1 MCFHRKKGIDTVR
14 NNTGFTLAELMITI
28 AIIGII
34 SAIAIPNMIGWV
46 PKYRL
51 QNAASDLRGELQATR
66 FRAIKE
72 NREFA
77 IFFDTANNRYQV
89 VDSGPNRNYDG
100 LVGGTDDLAIK
111 TVNLSQYY
119 SGVGYGNGNATIDAT
134 VAGNPFPGGFD
145 FVSYASNAVVFL
157 PTGLIQGMG
166 YVYLTNIRGD
176 AFALGTPSIAG
187 TVVLRI
193 WDGGNWTQ

>member
-1 MCFHRKKGIDTVR
+1 MRKDAGL
-14 NNTGFTLAELMITI
+14 TLMELMITI

-77 IFFDTANNRYQV
+77 IFFNPATNDYRV
-89 VDSGPNRNYDG
+89 VDSGLDRSI
-100 LVGGTDDLAIK
+100 DDPRYSNDDFDIK
-111 TVNLSQYY
+111 TVNLGRYG
-119 SGVGYGNGNATIDAT
+119 SGVGYGNGSATTNATQGGGPLPVDGISYTVSAT
-134 VAGNPFPGGFD
+134 LDNVA
-145 FVSYASNAVVFL
+145 VFL
-157 PTGLIQGMG
+157 PTGLVRNWG
-166 YVYLTNIRGD
+166 YVYFTNNRNNS
-176 AFALGTPSIAG
+176 FAVGTATIGGVIVLKIWAG
-187 TVVLRI
+187 S
-193 WDGGNWTQ
+193 GWTT